1 MPTPQPH
8 AHKHAHKAEIASRAW
23 DEARAMTGMAPVP
36 IRGASGELTAAAL
49 RAYGALS
56 AGTGQH
62 VPFTGLGLGA
72 DGMRGLAVF
81 LTVYATEREEQEQQ
95 SVRAHR

>member
-1 MPTPQPH
+1 MPTPQP
-8 AHKHAHKAEIASRAW
+8 HAHKAEIASRAW
-23 DEARAMTGMAPVP
+23 DEARAMTGTAPVH
-36 IRGASGELTAAAL
+36 IRGACGELTAAAL
-49 RAYGALS
+49 KAYGALS

-81 LTVYATEREEQEQQ
+81 LTVYATEREEQERQL
-95 SVRAHR
+95 VRVHR

>member
-1 MPTPQPH
+1 MPTPQP
-8 AHKHAHKAEIASRAW
+8 HAHKAEIASRAR
-23 DEARAMTGMAPVP
+23 DEARAMTGTAPARIP
-36 IRGASGELTAAAL
+36 GACGELTAAAL

-72 DGMRGLAVF
+72 GGERGLAVF
-81 LTVYATEREEQEQQ
+81 LAVYATEREEQEQQ
-95 SVRAHR
+95 LVPVHR